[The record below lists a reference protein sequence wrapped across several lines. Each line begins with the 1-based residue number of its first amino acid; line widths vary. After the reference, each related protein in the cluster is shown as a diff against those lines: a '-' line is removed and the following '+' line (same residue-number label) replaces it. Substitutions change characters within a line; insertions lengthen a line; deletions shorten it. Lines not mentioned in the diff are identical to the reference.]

1 MVIFQWFVTLIA
13 MVLKWISKDTFYI
26 ITFLFYIYLEDRLSI
41 EEEEEGEGIKSE

>member
-1 MVIFQWFVTLIA
+1 MVFFWWIMTMVA

-41 EEEEEGEGIKSE
+41 DEEEGEEYQE